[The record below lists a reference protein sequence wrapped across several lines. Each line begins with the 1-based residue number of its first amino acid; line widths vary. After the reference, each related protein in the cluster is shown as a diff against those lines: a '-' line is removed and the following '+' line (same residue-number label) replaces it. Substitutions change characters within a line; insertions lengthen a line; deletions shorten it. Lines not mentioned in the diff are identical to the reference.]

1 MYLTHITT
9 EGEPLG
15 LDRLALLPRRD
26 KNPAPG
32 GCTNPH
38 APIRETLPSG
48 MTLLVPVIEPD
59 QTASQEELPPWKR

>member
-9 EGEPLG
+9 EGERWDLIAWRYYRDVTKIPL
-15 LDRLALLPRRD
+15 LVDA
-26 KNPAPG
+26 
-32 GCTNPH
+32 NPH
-38 APIRETLPSG
+38 APIRETLPRG